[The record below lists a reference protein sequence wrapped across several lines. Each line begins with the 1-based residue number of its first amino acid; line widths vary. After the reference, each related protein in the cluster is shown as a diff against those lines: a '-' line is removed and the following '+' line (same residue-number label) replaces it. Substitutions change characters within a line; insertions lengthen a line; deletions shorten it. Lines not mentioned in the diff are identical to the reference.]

1 MTSYQPHDGEQKQS
15 SDVPF
20 SLKKENEAAR
30 LLLQYRQVSEL
41 MGGALPP
48 TIDLAQ
54 GSRVLDVGC
63 GVGGWVYEMAWRH
76 PSLHISGIDS
86 SAYLI
91 EKARALV
98 EGLDNVTVF
107 THDILQ
113 LDDEVFTPDAFDL
126 IHLRFLAREVTPKQF
141 PPLIQALIR
150 ICRPGGFIVWTEAEL
165 PISNSFAC
173 QQLCTLVQNGLKVAG
188 RAFTPG
194 TCLGVTAYMGHW
206 LSNAKCHISQNTA
219 YAIEVSTGT
228 KGHDAFVLQMRAF
241 GEQVKPFLLEL
252 GVTTTA
258 EFEGILQKMQQ
269 EIQQEEF
276 CGIVFLRTVV
286 AVK

>member
-15 SDVPF
+15 SAGPF
-20 SLKKENEAAR
+20 SLEKESEAAR

-41 MGGALPP
+41 MGGALSPM
-48 TIDLAQ
+48 IDLAW

-76 PSLHISGIDS
+76 SSLRISGIDS
-86 SAYLI
+86 STYLI
-91 EKARALV
+91 EKAQALV

-107 THDILQ
+107 AHDIFQ
-113 LDDEVFTPDAFDL
+113 LDDEVFSPGTFDL
-126 IHLRFLAREVTPKQF
+126 IHMGFLAREVTPKQF
-141 PPLIQALIR
+141 PPLIQSLVR

-173 QQLCTLVQNGLKVAG
+173 QHLCALVQSGLKAAG

-194 TCLGVTAYMGHW
+194 NCLGVTAYMGHW
-206 LSNAKCHISQNTA
+206 LGNAKCHISQDTA

-241 GEQVKPFLLEL
+241 GEQVKPFLLEM
-252 GVTTTA
+252 GVTTAA
-258 EFEGILQKMQQ
+258 ELEDILQ
-269 EIQQEEF
+269 EIQQEGF